1 MYLESNTV
9 TQTSNV
15 VDKINNID
23 FNVAVST
30 NAVLFLV
37 AFIVVLVVC
46 FILYKAIDNFISY

>member
-1 MYLESNTV
+1 MYLESNTI
-9 TQTSNV
+9 TQTSNI

-30 NAVLFLV
+30 NAILFLV

-46 FILYKAIDNFISY
+46 FILYKAIDNCISY

>member
-1 MYLESNTV
+1 MYLESNTI
-9 TQTSNV
+9 TQTSNI

-30 NAVLFLV
+30 NAILFLV